1 MWPTLQQGETIILD
15 TRGYIKAG
23 PARGDIVG
31 IRFATLNTPIIK
43 RVIAVP
49 ADRFQ
54 LIAGKVYLN
63 GKIISEPYL
72 ARSRDWHQEKLRL
85 LLQQLTASQGIV
97 PEGQYVVLG
106 DQAGPD
112 LDSGKFG
119 LVSRSQI
126 IGKLVAVKNET
137 GEVVHRH
144 SLPNPDIELS
154 RIRQRLNQAH

>member
-1 MWPTLQQGETIILD
+1 MWPTLQQGETVILD
-15 TRGYIKAG
+15 KRAYVHAG
-23 PARGDIVG
+23 PARGDIAG
-31 IRFATLNTPIIK
+31 IRFVTLNTPIIK

-54 LIAGKVYLN
+54 RIAGKVHLN
-63 GKIISEPYL
+63 GEIISEPYL
-72 ARSRDWHQEKLRL
+72 ARSRDWHREKLEL
-85 LLQQLTASQGIV
+85 LLQQLEASHGIV

-119 LVSRSQI
+119 LVSRRQI
-126 IGKLVAVKNET
+126 IGKLVAVKNEA
-137 GEVVHRH
+137 GEVVYRH